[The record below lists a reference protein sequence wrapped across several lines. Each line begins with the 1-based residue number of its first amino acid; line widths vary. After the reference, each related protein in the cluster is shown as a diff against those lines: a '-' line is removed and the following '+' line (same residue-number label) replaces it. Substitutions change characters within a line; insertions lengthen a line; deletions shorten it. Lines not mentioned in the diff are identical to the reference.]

1 MRKMALGLCAEVL
14 FSGLRRIT
22 NAAPWRDGTSMKL
35 PAGFYAYMTTSMA
48 DRSDAATW
56 GSRQPPPPHV
66 HACDQ
71 GDRDIMI
78 AFTSF
83 TSGSDA
89 RTDVYKH
96 FVELRTATLAV
107 ATTLPAIPE
116 ALRGIPTVHVA
127 RKTLTMGAS

>member
-1 MRKMALGLCAEVL
+1 MT
-14 FSGLRRIT
+14 F
-22 NAAPWRDGTSMKL
+22 
-35 PAGFYAYMTTSMA
+35 PAGFYAYMTTSTA

-66 HACDQ
+66 QACE
-71 GDRDIMI
+71 RRTTC
-78 AFTSF
+78 TS
-83 TSGSDA
+83 SSDV

-96 FVELRTATLAV
+96 FLELRTATLAV

-116 ALRGIPTVHVA
+116 ALRGTPTVHVA